1 MIQRLQSIWLFF
13 ASASLFALY
22 LFPTMQWIS
31 LNGAAQSAKISGVYE
46 SMNGAWVQT
55 TPFTLLSI
63 VGVLLAVIPFVI
75 IFLFQNRALQIK
87 LCYASIALIL
97 AFSFWL
103 AKTIQKAAMMQTF
116 NTDNYGIGAL
126 LPSVAIL
133 FLILAIRSIRKDEKL
148 IQSADRLR

>member
-1 MIQRLQSIWLFF
+1 MIQRIQSIWLFF

-22 LFPTMQWIS
+22 LFPSMQWIS
-31 LNGAAQSAKISGVYE
+31 INGAAQSAKISGVYE
-46 SMNGAWVQT
+46 TMNESWVQT

-63 VGVLLAVIPFVI
+63 VGVLLAIIPFVI

-87 LCYASIALIL
+87 LCYAAIALIL
-97 AFSFWL
+97 GFSFWL
-103 AKTIQKAAMMQTF
+103 AKTIQKAAAMQTF
-116 NTDNYGIGAL
+116 NTDNYGIGAI

-133 FLILAIRSIRKDEKL
+133 FLILAIRSIKKDEKL